1 MAESRGMRNAQAAL
15 YLTTCATFF
24 FGSHIERKW
33 RPGIGA
39 LLLILCTLNL
49 IYIFRQKHLKKKDAW
64 HRDSG
69 DSSGLGMRIIGASM
83 KHDVKLNLAILGA
96 GTLVQ
101 IVLLIVGC
109 YWFAFRHAYRGY
121 LFPFNLCVLLFGFV
135 FTSFVMLRSGT
146 QKAKFNRSEVK
157 LNGR

>member
-1 MAESRGMRNAQAAL
+1 
-15 YLTTCATFF
+15 
-24 FGSHIERKW
+24 
-33 RPGIGA
+33 
-39 LLLILCTLNL
+39 
-49 IYIFRQKHLKKKDAW
+49 
-64 HRDSG
+64 
-69 DSSGLGMRIIGASM
+69 M

-109 YWFAFRHAYRGY
+109 YWFAFRHTYRGY
-121 LFPFNLCVLLFGFV
+121 LFPFDLCVLLFGFV
-135 FTSFVMLRSGT
+135 FTSFVMLRSST